1 MTIDIYVKKK
11 ALVSQNE
18 INLTGRIVYIAGEVF
33 AILCALG
40 ITRIQGLNFFNIF
53 QSVLGFLELS
63 MVSAFLLSV
72 FWKRSTR
79 RAMNLLLTT
88 ETIFSLETGILYFSG
103 LILAKF
109 HFLLILFLIFV
120 TPTVVTITIIV
131 LTEKANIKTAT
142 PETVIRYKTSGKTWI
157 LRGVLIAVMVTV
169 YICFNGD

>member
-1 MTIDIYVKKK
+1 
-11 ALVSQNE
+11 
-18 INLTGRIVYIAGEVF
+18 VYIAGGVF

-53 QSVLGFLELS
+53 QSVLGFLELP
-63 MVSAFLLSV
+63 MASAFLLSV

-88 ETIFSLETGILYFSG
+88 GTIFSLETGIHYFSG

-131 LTEKANIKTAT
+131 LTEKANKKQQPQKPLSDIKLQ
-142 PETVIRYKTSGKTWI
+142 EKHGYSGE
-157 LRGVLIAVMVTV
+157 
-169 YICFNGD
+169 Y